1 MVTGYLHTQTTA
13 TLSGTVVDSTSAVI
27 PGAKVTLTKQAG
39 GDSRQTKS
47 NGTGFFNF
55 IAVNAGTY
63 TLSVEAP
70 SFDTWKLS
78 AFDIHPADNKSLGD
92 IRMVTGRTE
101 TTVEVNSG
109 GGGIIQDSG
118 QIGSM
123 ITADDLQR
131 LSTEGRSATELIKML
146 PGFAINTG
154 VGGLANSSFDP
165 TLTTISNTALG
176 SYSANGMPAGAI
188 QETLNGA
195 NVIDPGSMAN
205 GEATMNMDMVQEVN
219 VQTSNFGADSER
231 GPININ

>member
-1 MVTGYLHTQTTA
+1 MNIRDKLRRLVSGPVHRKYPTSFATMIRLMALALCLVTGYLHAQTTA

-92 IRMVTGRTE
+92 IRWSQAGR
-101 TTVEVNSG
+101 
-109 GGGIIQDSG
+109 
-118 QIGSM
+118 
-123 ITADDLQR
+123 R
-131 LSTEGRSATELIKML
+131 R
-146 PGFAINTG
+146 P
-154 VGGLANSSFDP
+154 
-165 TLTTISNTALG
+165 
-176 SYSANGMPAGAI
+176 
-188 QETLNGA
+188 
-195 NVIDPGSMAN
+195 
-205 GEATMNMDMVQEVN
+205 
-219 VQTSNFGADSER
+219 
-231 GPININ
+231 